1 MTGLA
6 FSDATSP
13 VGEVHRLLS
22 IRTFLENASTRKS
35 THARADTHAHSE
47 ILLFPCYKSSMPIM
61 APSVS

>member
-35 THARADTHAHSE
+35 THARADTHAHIQGDAVGVRCLQE
-47 ILLFPCYKSSMPIM
+47 PSS
-61 APSVS
+61 S